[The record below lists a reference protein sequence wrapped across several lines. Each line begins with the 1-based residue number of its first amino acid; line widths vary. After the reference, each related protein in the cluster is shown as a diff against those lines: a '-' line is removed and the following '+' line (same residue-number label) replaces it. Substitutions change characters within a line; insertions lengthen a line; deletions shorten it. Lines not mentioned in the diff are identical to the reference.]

1 MQTKTDGARTVPD
14 VADLKRVDYKD
25 ANATVYSG
33 TTDKGNL
40 FAMGFLGTS
49 KKSKFAYSFSTE
61 EKREEHVTQWIERIE
76 SNRRAIIERKAKAE
90 AEALEFG
97 KSLKVGDIFHCGW
110 GYSMTLNDFYQVV
123 EITKSRKSVKVKKL
137 KKFLTEH
144 DGYGQAGFQSCTKN
158 DFASDKISTHRIQD
172 GHIKISNYAWA
183 RLWDGTPQ
191 TYDSY
196 D

>member
-123 EITKSRKSVKVKKL
+123 EITKSRKSVKVRKL
-137 KKFLTEH
+137 KKFMTEH

>member
-90 AEALEFG
+90 AESLEFG

-123 EITKSRKSVKVKKL
+123 EITKSRKSVKVRKL
-137 KKFLTEH
+137 KKFMTEH

>member
-76 SNRRAIIERKAKAE
+76 SNRRDIIERKAKAE
-90 AEALEFG
+90 AESLEFG

-123 EITKSRKSVKVKKL
+123 EITKSRKSVKVRKL
-137 KKFLTEH
+137 KKFMTEH

>member
-1 MQTKTDGARTVPD
+1 MQTKTDGSRTVPD
-14 VADLKRVDYKD
+14 VADLKRKDYKD

-33 TTDKGNL
+33 TTEKGNL

-49 KKSKFAYSFSTE
+49 KKRRFAYSFPTE
-61 EKREEHVTQWIERIE
+61 EKREAHISDWIERLE
-76 SNRRAIIERKAKAE
+76 SNRKALNERKANAE
-90 AEALEFG
+90 AEALEFA
-97 KSLKVGDIFHCGW
+97 KTLKVGDIFHCGW

-123 EITKSRKSVKVKKL
+123 EITKSRKSVKVRKL
-137 KKFLTEH
+137 NKFLTEH
-144 DGYGQAGFQSCTKN
+144 DGYGQSGFQSCNKN
-158 DFASDKISTHRIQD
+158 DFVGDHVSTHRIQD

-191 TYDSY
+191 TYDSR

>member
-123 EITKSRKSVKVKKL
+123 EITKSRKSVKVRKL

>member
-1 MQTKTDGARTVPD
+1 MQTKTDGSRTVPD
-14 VADLKRVDYKD
+14 VADLERKDYKD

-49 KKSKFAYSFSTE
+49 KKRRFAYSFPTD
-61 EKREEHVTQWIERIE
+61 EKRQEHISQWLERLE
-76 SNRRAIIERKAKAE
+76 SNRKELNDRKARAE
-90 AEALEFG
+90 AEAVEFA
-97 KSLKVGDIFHCGW
+97 KTLKVGDIFHCGW

-123 EITKSRKSVKVKKL
+123 EITKSRKSVRVRKL
-137 KKFLTEH
+137 KKFMTES
-144 DGYGQAGFQSCTKN
+144 DGYGQAGMQSCIKD
-158 DFASDKISTHRIQD
+158 DFATDHVSTHRIQD
-172 GHIKISNYAWA
+172 GSIKINTYAWA
-183 RLWDGTPQ
+183 RLWDGRPQ